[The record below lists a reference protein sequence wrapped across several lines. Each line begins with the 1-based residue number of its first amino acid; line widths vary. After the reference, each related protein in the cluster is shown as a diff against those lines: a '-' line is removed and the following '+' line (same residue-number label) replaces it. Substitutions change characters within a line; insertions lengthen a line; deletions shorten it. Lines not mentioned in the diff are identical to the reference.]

1 MPARYFYGWV
11 IVAASFIILTVAYGV
26 QFSYGV
32 FLPHIMADLEI
43 DRVSATAPFSLYI
56 FLYTILGFVS
66 GPATDRYGPR
76 VVVLVGAALFGI
88 GYFLLT
94 TATVEWQLFLFL
106 SLIAGMGMSAI
117 FVPVNATVVR
127 WFLVRRG
134 MALAISGT
142 GINGALLLGPMLA
155 TGIIIW
161 LGWRAGLMAM
171 GLIGA
176 ALIAACAI
184 TLVRDPEIRNLSPD
198 GGVPGGIDLDNNGE
212 TGTEDAWTVR
222 AAVSTTAFWVI
233 TCVYILS
240 WIMLFFPFVH
250 LPIKAIELGYD
261 AAQGATLVMTMGAG
275 GIVGRILFGWISD
288 RIGRLPTL
296 YVALTFEVLAFVMF
310 AKSSSLV
317 SLYIAAAIFIAG
329 SSAATSLNPAIIADN
344 FGRRYIGTIT
354 GISFAIAGSAAA
366 VGPLLAG
373 LIREATGTYEM
384 AFQLGA
390 GLNIAAILLL
400 TILRRPSRRS

>member
-250 LPIKAIELGYD
+250 LPIMAIELGYD